1 MLGVLW
7 NADTYVE
14 AGIIVKRLHGLPLAL
29 AQAGAYIYEMGITPK
44 KYLESCEARTH
55 DIMTQNNDIT
65 YANGSIMATFQI
77 SYDATLWLSSCLVCG
92 AFSTIPMSS
101 GSYSIWPG
109 NVKPGLPRV
118 RVTSGAL
125 KLSVNGLDL
134 IMIPKA
140 TG

>member
-14 AGIIVKRLHGLPLAL
+14 AGIIVKRLHGLPHAL

-77 SYDATLWLSSCLVCG
+77 SYDAVRARNPMAFELLTSVGLSRQFRCLVG
-92 AFSTIPMSS
+92 ATQS
-101 GSYSIWPG
+101 G
-109 NVKPGLPRV
+109 LE
-118 RVTSGAL
+118 
-125 KLSVNGLDL
+125 
-134 IMIPKA
+134 M
-140 TG
+140 

>member
-44 KYLESCEARTH
+44 KYPESCEARTH

-77 SYDATLWLSSCLVCG
+77 SYDAVRARNPMAFELLSLWG
-92 AFSTIPMSS
+92 F
-101 GSYSIWPG
+101 
-109 NVKPGLPRV
+109 
-118 RVTSGAL
+118 
-125 KLSVNGLDL
+125 LDNSDV
-134 IMIPKA
+134 
-140 TG
+140 